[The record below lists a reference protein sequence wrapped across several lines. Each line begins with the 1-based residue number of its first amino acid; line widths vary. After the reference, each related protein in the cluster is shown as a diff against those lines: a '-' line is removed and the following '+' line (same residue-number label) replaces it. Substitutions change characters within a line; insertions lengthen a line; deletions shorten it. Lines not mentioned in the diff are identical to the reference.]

1 MQKTSSEETRRR
13 SELRIINRMKTGC
26 LIQDLRRIDLNN
38 LVTSKEG
45 GSFIIGE
52 VTNPNV
58 SPSVGD
64 ASLVIEGEEFAGDV
78 VRYTGS
84 QVVFE
89 PSSFDEIAKKFA

>member
-13 SELRIINRMKTGC
+13 SELRIINSMKTGC

-89 PSSFDEIAKKFA
+89 PRSFEEIAKKFA

>member
-1 MQKTSSEETRRR
+1 
-13 SELRIINRMKTGC
+13 MKNGC

-45 GSFIIGE
+45 GLFIIGE

-64 ASLVIEGEEFAGDV
+64 ASLVVEGEEFPGVV

-89 PSSFDEIAKKFA
+89 PSGFDEIARKLA

>member
-1 MQKTSSEETRRR
+1 
-13 SELRIINRMKTGC
+13 MKTGC

-64 ASLVIEGEEFAGDV
+64 ASLVIEGEEFAGRIRAAQLRGDRQK
-78 VRYTGS
+78 VR
-84 QVVFE
+84 VKL
-89 PSSFDEIAKKFA
+89 PSGNLG

>member
-1 MQKTSSEETRRR
+1 
-13 SELRIINRMKTGC
+13 MKTGC

-38 LVTSKEG
+38 LVATKEG
-45 GSFIIGE
+45 GSFIMGE

-64 ASLVIEGEEFAGDV
+64 ASLVIEGEEFPGDV
-78 VRYTGS
+78 VRFTGS

-89 PSSFDEIAKKFA
+89 PSSFDEIAKKLA